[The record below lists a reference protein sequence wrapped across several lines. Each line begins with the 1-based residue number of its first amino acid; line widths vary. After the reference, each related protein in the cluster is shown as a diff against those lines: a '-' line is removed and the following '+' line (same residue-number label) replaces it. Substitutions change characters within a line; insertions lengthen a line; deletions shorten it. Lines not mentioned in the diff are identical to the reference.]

1 MKYTF
6 DHDFHIHS
14 KLSLCSNDPEQ
25 NAERILRYAS
35 ENGLKQICVTD
46 HFWDSTVDGASGWYK
61 QQDFEHISS
70 ILPLPQ
76 GDGIKFM
83 FGAETDMDKFMTL
96 GTAKQTF
103 DKFDF
108 VIIPTTHLHMK
119 GFTISEEDAA
129 TPESR
134 AKVWLSRLSAL
145 LDMDLPFQKIG
156 IAHLA
161 CGLIAPTREEYLRV
175 LELLPSEKLE
185 ELFAKCAKV
194 GVGIEL
200 NFSDMSFADSEADT
214 VLRMFKIAKEQGCK
228 FYLGCDAH
236 HPKGFEK
243 CKAVFERAIDL
254 LGLTEDDKFRI
265 N

>member
-25 NAERILRYAS
+25 TTERILKYAQ
-35 ENGLKQICVTD
+35 ENGLKQICVTN
-46 HFWDSTVDGASGWYK
+46 HFWDDNVEGASNWYR
-61 QQDFEHISS
+61 QQNFEHISED
-70 ILPLPQ
+70 LPLPQ
-76 GDGIKFM
+76 CDGIKFM
-83 FGAETDMDKFMTL
+83 FGAETEMDRFETV
-96 GTAKQTF
+96 GTARETF

-108 VIIPTTHLHMK
+108 VIIPTTHLHMG
-119 GFTISEEDAA
+119 GFTITEADGA
-129 TPESR
+129 TAEGR
-134 AKVWLSRLSAL
+134 AKVWISRLETL
-145 LDMDLPFQKIG
+145 VNMDLPFHKIG

-161 CGLIAPTREEYLRV
+161 CGLIAPTREQYLQV
-175 LELLPSEKLE
+175 LDLLPEDKLE
-185 ELFAKCAKV
+185 ALFKKCAQI

-200 NFSDMSFADSEADT
+200 NYSDMSFSDDEADT

-243 CKAVFERAIDL
+243 SKAVFERAIDL